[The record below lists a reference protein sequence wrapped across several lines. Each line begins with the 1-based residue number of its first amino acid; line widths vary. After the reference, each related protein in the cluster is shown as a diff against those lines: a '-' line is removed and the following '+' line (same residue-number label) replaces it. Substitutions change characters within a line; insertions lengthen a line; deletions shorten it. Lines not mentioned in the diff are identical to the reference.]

1 MTAGFGI
8 FLIAIGAII
17 RYAINFEVGGIDE
30 GTIGLILMIAGAAV
44 LLIAL
49 IQMAMW
55 NRGPDRGVVD
65 ERRDPRYPPR

>member
-17 RYAINFEVGGIDE
+17 RYAINFEVGGIEED
-30 GTIGLILMIAGAAV
+30 TVGLILMIAGAAV
-44 LLIAL
+44 VVIAL
-49 IQMAMW
+49 VQMATL
-55 NRGPDRGVVD
+55 DRGAAA

>member
-17 RYAINFEVGGIDE
+17 RYAINFEVGGIEED
-30 GTIGLILMIAGAAV
+30 TIGLILMIAGAAV
-44 LLIAL
+44 LVLAL
-49 IQMAMW
+49 IQMAIW
-55 NRGPDRGVVD
+55 DRGANRPVVD

>member
-8 FLIAIGAII
+8 FLIALGAII
-17 RYAINFEVGGIDE
+17 RYAINFSVAGVDE

-44 LLIAL
+44 LVLAL
-49 IQMAMW
+49 VQMAIW
-55 NRGPDRGVVD
+55 NRGADRTVVE

>member
-17 RYAINFEVGGIDE
+17 RYAINFEIAGVDE

-44 LLIAL
+44 LVLAL
-49 IQMAMW
+49 VQMAIW
-55 NRGPDRGVVD
+55 NRSADRTVVE

>member
-8 FLIAIGAII
+8 FLIALGAII
-17 RYAINFEVGGIDE
+17 RYAINFEVAGVDE
-30 GTIGLILMIAGAAV
+30 DTIGLILMIAGAAV
-44 LLIAL
+44 LVLSL

-55 NRGPDRGVVD
+55 DRGADRRVVE

>member
-17 RYAINFEVGGIDE
+17 RYAINFEVAGVDE

-44 LLIAL
+44 LVLSL

-55 NRGPDRGVVD
+55 RDRDRAVAY
-65 ERRDPRYPPR
+65 EQQRDPRDPPR

>member
-17 RYAINFEVGGIDE
+17 RYAINFEVAGVDE
-30 GTIGLILMIAGAAV
+30 GTIGLILMIAGLAV
-44 LLIAL
+44 LLISL
-49 IQMAMW
+49 IQFAMM
-55 NRGPDRGVVD
+55 DRDRRVVD